1 MVMSMD
7 AGVIKAVVHG
17 DILGCRCNQGCSTW

>member
-1 MVMSMD
+1 MVMSLD

-17 DILGCRCNQGCSTW
+17 DVHGCRCDQSCSAW